1 MDLSVAIGA
10 KVTSI
15 LISNSQM
22 RVAKQYAIYVFTKMT
37 FHQDTSALLMSMVF
51 VMIESNAMSYSTVL
65 TLSKHQQ
72 FLLNKKLLRH
82 ATSFY

>member
-10 KVTSI
+10 KVMSI

-37 FHQDTSALLMSMVF
+37 FHQDTSAL
-51 VMIESNAMSYSTVL
+51 
-65 TLSKHQQ
+65 
-72 FLLNKKLLRH
+72 
-82 ATSFY
+82 